1 MIWRGNGFKFD
12 LTDRVLVMGIINL
25 SPDSFYQNSYY
36 APDRIIEV
44 ALQMEEDGAD
54 IIDIGAQST
63 RPGADEI
70 PIEEEKRRIRAVLPR
85 LAEMVSIPISVDTYR
100 ARIAEYALNH
110 GAKIINDISALRF
123 DQKMVTVVKKYDC
136 GIVIMHIR
144 GKPKDMQKNPEYRD
158 VVREVYTHLRSR
170 LDYLRSAGID
180 LNRVVIDPGLGFGKR
195 LEHNYILIR
204 NLTTFSDLGRPILVG
219 ISRKSF
225 TGVPLNIPPQER
237 LATSIALETIAIMNG
252 AKILRVHDVKEVNRV
267 VRIIKEFTRCQSS
280 V

>member
-1 MIWRGNGFKFD
+1 
-12 LTDRVLVMGIINL
+12 MGIINL

>member
-1 MIWRGNGFKFD
+1 LIWRGNGFKFD